1 MLFLFHPFP
10 GKTAPPLEL
19 YEIQLQQTCLRWWR
33 KKAQIRRHECYFQ
46 PDRNGKGLRE
56 HAVLTSE
63 GNNAIHLGRQGLIL
77 TFAVP
82 QCSAEI
88 HIAAWGGPDGMQ
100 NGCLSES
107 YLYSEE
113 SDKC

>member
-19 YEIQLQQTCLRWWR
+19 YEIQLQQTCLSWWR

-63 GNNAIHLGRQGLIL
+63 GNNGKAG
-77 TFAVP
+77 TNSNFCCATV
-82 QCSAEI
+82 
-88 HIAAWGGPDGMQ
+88 
-100 NGCLSES
+100 
-107 YLYSEE
+107 
-113 SDKC
+113 

>member
-19 YEIQLQQTCLRWWR
+19 YEIQLQQTCLSWWR

-77 TFAVP
+77 TSAVP

-88 HIAAWGGPDGMQ
+88 HIAAWGGHYGMRSV
-100 NGCLSES
+100 CLSES
-107 YLYSEE
+107 YLYNEE

>member
-10 GKTAPPLEL
+10 GKTAHPLEL
-19 YEIQLQQTCLRWWR
+19 YGIQLQQTCLRWWR

-88 HIAAWGGPDGMQ
+88 HIAAWGGHYGMQ

>member
-10 GKTAPPLEL
+10 GKTAHPLEL
-19 YEIQLQQTCLRWWR
+19 YGIQLQQTCLRWWR

-77 TFAVP
+77 IFAIL
-82 QCSAEI
+82 QCFPKI
-88 HIAAWGGPDGMQ
+88 DIASWGKHFGT
-100 NGCLSES
+100 
-107 YLYSEE
+107 
-113 SDKC
+113 